1 VAPTQ
6 VGPLDDTI
14 RKILTNSL
22 ATRFCVSPTV
32 TRKYLPEDVEQ
43 WGKLHCLEGGD
54 IMHAH
59 NIVPK
64 CMDGQDVTFIHV
76 HDLIV
81 TCFQEVI

>member
-1 VAPTQ
+1 VAPKR

-14 RKILTNSL
+14 HRVLTNGL
-22 ATRFCVSPTV
+22 ATRFCVLPTV
-32 TRKYLPEDVEQ
+32 ARKYLLEDVEQ
-43 WGKLHCLEGGD
+43 WGKLRRLEGGD
-54 IMHAH
+54 IMHVH

-64 CMDGQDVTFIHV
+64 HMDGRDVTFIRV